1 MSSDIPRRPLGKTGL
16 IVPELGMGAMDT
28 PWSPERV
35 ETVRLALDLGIQ
47 LIDTARDYSGSELLL
62 GEVLRE
68 RPKAGVLLASKTFKR
83 TANGAQWEIDRSL
96 VALGVESIALY
107 QLHDVRTESDWQQ
120 VMAPEGALDGLKA
133 ARERG
138 LIRHIGLSTHNLE
151 IAREAILCGEFETIM
166 LDYSAFYTD
175 AAPLIDLASEHE
187 VGVIVMR
194 PLGGSGRTS
203 VMRRRL
209 AEGYNGLLTP
219 ANLLRYVLSNPG
231 VSVAIPGMSYPSR
244 VRENVETVAGYEPMD
259 EPVMRALE
267 REAAE
272 LY

>member
-1 MSSDIPRRPLGKTGL
+1 MGELKTRPLGATGL
-16 IVPELGMGAMDT
+16 DVPELGMGAMDT

-35 ETVRLALDLGIQ
+35 ETVTLALDLGIQ
-47 LIDTARDYSGSELLL
+47 FVDTARDYAGSELLI

-68 RPKAGVLLASKTFKR
+68 RPAANCLVASKTFKR
-83 TANGAQWEIDRSL
+83 TMNGAQWDVDRSL
-96 VALGVESIALY
+96 VALGVESIGLY
-107 QLHDVRTESDWQQ
+107 QLHDVRTPADWEA
-120 VMAPEGALDGLKA
+120 VMGGEGALAGLKI

-138 LIRHIGLSTHNLE
+138 LIGEIGMSTHNLDV
-151 IAREAILCGEFETIM
+151 ARDAILCGEFATVM
-166 LDYSAFYTD
+166 LDYSAFYTE
-175 AAPLIDLASEHE
+175 AAPLIDLARERN

-209 AEGYNGLLTP
+209 AEGYDGLLRP

-231 VSVAIPGMSYPSR
+231 VSVAIPGMSYPTR
-244 VRENVETVAGYEPMD
+244 VRENVETASNYEPMD
-259 EPVMRALE
+259 ESTMRALE